1 MVRNLYSSN
10 IYTLIFRAFIILKQ
24 EQTCILLELKAHSS
38 IYYNSLLK
46 ITDFIIRGPLDSIK
60 SEWPLNPVKSEWF
73 AGVKSSTINHLLH
86 EFQII

>member
-24 EQTCILLELKAHSS
+24 EQTCILLELKAYSS

-46 ITDFIIRGPLDSIK
+46 ITDFIIWGCLYPIK
-60 SEWPLNPVKSEWF
+60 WPLNPIKSEWF
-73 AGVKSSTINHLLH
+73 AGVSNSKW
-86 EFQII
+86 Q